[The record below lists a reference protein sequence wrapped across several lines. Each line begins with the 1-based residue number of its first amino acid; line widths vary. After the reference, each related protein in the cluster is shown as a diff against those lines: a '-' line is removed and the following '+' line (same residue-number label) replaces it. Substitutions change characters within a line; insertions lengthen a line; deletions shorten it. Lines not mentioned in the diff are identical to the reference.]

1 MLQKDTLIKNYESQ
15 WHLISAIKNNN
26 EAVLKTIYNENY
38 HHIERYVLSNS
49 GNSDQAKDVYQ
60 EAFITLW
67 ENINLDKFS
76 PTSDNALNYYLY
88 NIAKNK
94 WLDYL
99 KSSKFKKTDVLTDFK
114 INTITHEE
122 NVDLDPLKN
131 KKIDKIV
138 ASFDLLKDPCKKI
151 LSVFYY
157 ENKSIK
163 DIAETF
169 NITEAS
175 AKNKKYRCLERLR
188 AMALTSI

>member
-1 MLQKDTLIKNYESQ
+1 MLEKDTLHKNYKSQ

-26 EAVLKTIYNENY
+26 EVVLKTIYNDNY
-38 HHIERYVLSNS
+38 YHIERYVLTNS
-49 GNSDQAKDVYQ
+49 GNSDQAKDIYQ

-67 ENINLDKFS
+67 ENINLDKFT

-99 KSSKFKKTDVLTDFK
+99 KSSKFKKTTALTDYK
-114 INTITHEE
+114 INTITHEDE
-122 NVDLDPLKN
+122 VEIDPIKN
-131 KKIDKIV
+131 KKINKIV
-138 ASFDLLKDPCKKI
+138 ENFNLLKDPCKKI

-157 ENKSIK
+157 ENKSLK
-163 DIAETF
+163 DIAEAF

-188 AMALTSI
+188 AMALTPK